1 MSFVRQ
7 RVKNISMYA
16 PEVANICDPE
26 SFRGRQVHQASWTFR
41 LRAEFEKLVNNG
53 WWVAFCTLT
62 YNNDCLPHIPKIF
75 CKYPDKY
82 PDKMPACFCKDDV
95 RKFIIDLR
103 QWAIRNF
110 DACKRVDK
118 ESGELIKDDAPRYMI
133 CCEYG
138 EHTQR
143 PHMHALFCFPP
154 CVPKQDVFNYIHE
167 SWDKGF
173 VFPRKSD
180 GGLDGKGYFH
190 KPFVV
195 TSVGSAVSYCSKY
208 VCKDLKFFESFNRAD
223 FRKFFDVEPNE
234 FCEEVHLKLSDY
246 MPFHMQSKSLGLSF
260 IDGLSDEQKLEY
272 MANGVS
278 FVGNKSNLF
287 LPVYLKNKLI
297 FNNYYIVDADGKR
310 LCRRKANKFFNDYK
324 RIIYEEKVKYT
335 QELVE
340 TWRNSIDFALASRLL
355 GFDISAIK
363 TRLDRFDSHYLAQD
377 IVSYYGVNPLF
388 CADVDR
394 VDFWFS
400 RYQCIETKTKIIEV
414 DWIGAPR
421 VDELYLQ
428 DINTFVNFCFDFDRL
443 ITSDNE
449 KEKLQLLRKDNYYI
463 DMYRSTE
470 Q

>member
-7 RVKNISMYA
+7 HVKNISMYA

-26 SFRGRQVHQASWTFR
+26 SFRGRQVHQAQWTFR
-41 LRAEFEKLVNNG
+41 LRAEFEKLVSNN
-53 WWVAFCTLT
+53 WWMAFCTLT
-62 YNNDCLPHIPKIF
+62 YNDDCLPHIPKIL
-75 CKYPDKY
+75 CKDPSKY

-95 RKFIIDLR
+95 RSFIIDLR

-118 ESGELIKDDAPRYMI
+118 ESGELIKDNAIRYMI

-143 PHMHALFCFPP
+143 PHMHACFCFPP
-154 CVPKQDVFNYIHE
+154 CVPRQDVFNYIHE
-167 SWDKGF
+167 SWSKGF
-173 VFPRKSD
+173 VFPKNID

-208 VCKDLKFFESFNRAD
+208 VCKDLKFFESFDRGD
-223 FRKFFDVEPNE
+223 FRKFFEVEENLI
-234 FCEEVHLKLSDY
+234 CEAVSLKLSDY

-260 IDGLSDEQKLEY
+260 LDNLTDEQKLDY
-272 MANGVS
+272 LSNGVS
-278 FVGNKSNLF
+278 FIGNKTNLF

-297 FNNYYIVDADGKR
+297 FDNYYIVNPDGKR
-310 LCRRKANKFFNDYK
+310 LCRRKANKFFNQYK
-324 RIIYEEKVKYT
+324 ELIYEEKVKYT

-340 TWRNSIDFALASRLL
+340 TWRSSIDFALASRLSN
-355 GFDISAIK
+355 FDIVPIK
-363 TRLDRFDSHYLAQD
+363 SRLDRLSSRALAED
-377 IVSYYGVNPLF
+377 ITSYYGVNKLF

-400 RYQCIETKTKIIEV
+400 RYQFIETKTEIIET
-414 DWIGAPR
+414 DWVGFPR
-421 VDELYLQ
+421 VDERYL
-428 DINTFVNFCFDFDRL
+428 DDLNTFVTFCFDFDRL
-443 ITSDNE
+443 MTSESE

-470 Q
+470 